1 MSTQT
6 HTLSSRLVPFLL
18 CVFTAAYS
26 LKGYSNEIAEDN
38 SSAIGY
44 RCTMGNAIRRVEIN
58 YPLSPKTL
66 PCEVIYYKDTEQPN
80 NPEVLWRAEQDAS
93 YCETQADAMVYNLT
107 TKSDWKCSPK

>member
-1 MSTQT
+1 MPSKI
-6 HTLSSRLVPFLL
+6 HALILRLFWPLL
-18 CVFTAAYS
+18 YAFTAVYS
-26 LKGYSNEIAEDN
+26 FAGHANELAEDN

-80 NPEVLWRAEQDAS
+80 NPEVLWRAENDAS
-93 YCETQADAMVYNLT
+93 YCETQADDMIHKLT
-107 TKSDWKCSPK
+107 TTSAWKCDPK